1 MSHIED
7 KKENSKI
14 HVLIVDDDGG
24 FRTMLESY
32 LLKKGFKVSIAANG
46 LHALQKIQ
54 APNDLNFVLT
64 DLKMSGMDGIEF
76 LKKLN
81 QIKKMPCLL
90 MTGFSEKE
98 KIISAMKLG
107 VLGVLVKPFSFDDLV
122 QKIQEADAS
131 KKAA

>member
-1 MSHIED
+1 MNTVEE
-7 KKENSKI
+7 KKENGKTHI
-14 HVLIVDDDGG
+14 LIVDDDGG
-24 FRTMLESY
+24 FRVMLESY
-32 LLKKGFKVSIAANG
+32 LLKRGFRVSIAANG

-81 QIKKMPCLL
+81 QVKKLPCLL

-107 VLGVLVKPFSFDDLV
+107 VLGVLVKPFSFEELV
-122 QKIQEADAS
+122 QKISSEAT